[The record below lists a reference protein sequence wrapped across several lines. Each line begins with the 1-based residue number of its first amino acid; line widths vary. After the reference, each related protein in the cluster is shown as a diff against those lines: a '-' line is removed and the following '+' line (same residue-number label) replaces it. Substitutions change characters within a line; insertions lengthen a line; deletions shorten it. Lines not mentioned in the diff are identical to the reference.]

1 MEKDKVNQIID
12 KAASDVIKNIYAI
25 LTENLQRF
33 IDEFEK
39 METEQY
45 IPYSMYF
52 ATMITALHMSIDI
65 IRKSLCELLCDDEAS
80 NNATE

>member
-1 MEKDKVNQIID
+1 MGKDKVNQIID
-12 KAASDVIKNIYAI
+12 KAASDVIKNINAI
-25 LTENLQRF
+25 LTENLQGF
-33 IDEFEK
+33 INQFEEMK
-39 METEQY
+39 TEQY

-65 IRKSLCELLCDDEAS
+65 MRKSLCELLCDDEAS